1 MLTII
6 LIGPQGCG
14 KGTQAQI
21 LLKNQGLMYIEAG
34 AMIRQRALLHDKKS
48 DILNH
53 IVNQKGV
60 LLPDGIIMDMVCDE
74 LDEKVNMNGYLFD
87 GFPRS
92 VVQYHALKAYL
103 EEKKIRLDL
112 GLYIHISDVE
122 AVKRLGGRRICAV
135 CKKGYS
141 IFLEQNRNTCD
152 CGGELKK
159 RIDDEPEAIK
169 HRLEE
174 FHKYTSPILELMKKD
189 KILKEING
197 EQSIE
202 NISFDI
208 KKCLHISDNNL
219 HLDASS

>member
-1 MLTII
+1 MLNII

-21 LLKNQGLMYIEAG
+21 LLKSYGLMYIEAG

-74 LDEKVNMNGYLFD
+74 LDEKVNINGYLFD

-92 VVQYHALKAYL
+92 TIQYQALKAYL
-103 EEKKIRLDL
+103 EEKKIKLDL
-112 GLYIHISDVE
+112 GLYIHISDDE
-122 AVKRLGGRRICAV
+122 AVKRLGGRRICAL

-141 IFLEQNRNTCD
+141 IFLEPSRIKCD

-159 RIDDEPEAIK
+159 RVDDEPGAIK

-174 FHKYTSPILELMKKD
+174 FHKYTSPILKLMKND
-189 KILKEING
+189 KILVEING
-197 EQSIE
+197 EQPIK
-202 NISFDI
+202 NISSDI
-208 KKCLHISDNNL
+208 QNQLKQY
-219 HLDASS
+219 SSC

>member
-1 MLTII
+1 MMNLI

-21 LLKNQGLMYIEAG
+21 LLKNYGLTYIEAG

-74 LDEKVNMNGYLFD
+74 LDEKTNTNGYLFD

-92 VVQYHALKAYL
+92 VVQYQALKAYL
-103 EEKKIRLDL
+103 EEKKIKLDL
-112 GLYIHISDVE
+112 GLYIHISDDE
-122 AVKRLGGRRICAV
+122 AVKRLGGRRICV
-135 CKKGYS
+135 LCKKGYS
-141 IFLEQNRNTCD
+141 MFLEPNRTMCD
-152 CGGELKK
+152 CGGELKR
-159 RIDDEPEAIK
+159 RIDDEEGAIK

-174 FHKYTSPILELMKKD
+174 FHAHTTQILQLMKND
-189 KILKEING
+189 GILREING
-197 EQSIE
+197 EQPIE

-208 KKCLHISDNNL
+208 KKYLNI
-219 HLDASS
+219 